1 MVEEVDGLFA
11 LDDGFRLVLVA
22 VKEALQRGVQVGAAD
37 VREAHDLLVRLGDHD
52 GRALG
57 DVVAAVEQLAGVEFV
72 FRGIGHE
79 LFRQF
84 RHGLDEREH
93 QHGAHGVVDRMEVC
107 HLAAYVAGRQI
118 FNEGDDRRE
127 DEHQDAEG
135 NGAQQL
141 DGRLGGCGPLA

>member
-57 DVVAAVEQLAGVEFV
+57 DVVAAVEQLAGVELV
-72 FRGIGHE
+72 LRGVGHE
-79 LFRQF
+79 LFRQL
-84 RHGLDEREH
+84 RHRLDEREH
-93 QHGAHGVVDRMEVC
+93 QHSAHGVVDRMEVC
-107 HLAAYVAGRQI
+107 HLTAYVVGGQVL
-118 FNEGDDRRE
+118 NEGDDRRE
-127 DEHQDAEG
+127 DEHEDAEG
-135 NGAQQL
+135 DGAQQF
-141 DGRLGGCGPLA
+141 DGRLGCRSPLA